1 MIQSLPTPLT
11 SLCILF
17 LSLMAIQHTKY
28 THTLS
33 YLHLWFPFSGT
44 SIHQIYTQVT
54 SSLYSSPH
62 SCFCSNI
69 TSSEKI
75 FPDQQ
80 TQSYSPCH
88 FLGPFIFY
96 FYLQLFSF
104 PNIKDL
110 PLQIFYIAVFPNG
123 LDSTK
128 FRVGAQKIFIEGM
141 SIECNASRAAR

>member
-1 MIQSLPTPLT
+1 MQSLPTPLT
-11 SLCILF
+11 SLCIHF

-28 THTLS
+28 TYTLS

-44 SIHQIYTQVT
+44 SIHQIYTRVT

-69 TSSEKI
+69 TSSEKSFPTNKRRATALVI
-75 FPDQQ
+75 FQVH
-80 TQSYSPCH
+80 SYFIFIYSSFH
-88 FLGPFIFY
+88 FLTLKIYLFRY
-96 FYLQLFSF
+96 F
-104 PNIKDL
+104 
-110 PLQIFYIAVFPNG
+110 IAVFPNG

-141 SIECNASRAAR
+141 SIECNA